1 MEDRQDAYGHE
12 IFDYLKG
19 KPAVE
24 VVERDDGFINAGAG
38 AAAYFGKFKEW
49 DASERRAMA
58 YARGRVLDIGCG
70 AGRHSL
76 YLQGKGFDVM
86 GIDLSPLSVRVSRL
100 RGVRKVRNLSI
111 TQLEPSLGTFDTL
124 LMMGN
129 NFGLFASFKRARR
142 LLRTFQRMTSSKG
155 RIIAQS
161 LDPYKTT
168 DRFHLAYQ
176 KRNRRRGRMSGQVKI
191 RIRYRGY
198 IGPWFDYLL
207 VSRTEMKEIV
217 RGTGWKIGRFISS
230 KGPSYVAVM
239 SKERVGLVSR
249 SLGGSNQAG

>member
-38 AAAYFGKFKEW
+38 ATAYFQPFKEW
-49 DASERRAMA
+49 SASEKRAMA
-58 YARGRVLDIGCG
+58 YVRDRVLDIGCG

-76 YLQGKGFDVM
+76 YLQEKGFDVT
-86 GIDLSPLSVRVSRL
+86 GIDLSPLAAKVSRL
-100 RGVRKVRNLSI
+100 RGLRRVRNLSI
-111 TQLEPSLGTFDTL
+111 TQLGPSLGTFDTL

-129 NFGLFASFKRARR
+129 NFGLFAGFKRARR
-142 LLRTFQRMTSSKG
+142 LLRTFHRMTSANG

-168 DRFHLAYQ
+168 DRFHRAYQ
-176 KRNRRRGRMSGQVKI
+176 ERNRRKGRMSGQVKI

-198 IGPWFDYLL
+198 TGQWFDYLL
-207 VSRTEMKEIV
+207 VSRQEMKKIV
-217 RGTGWKIGRFISS
+217 KGTGWKVNRFINS
-230 KGPSYVAVM
+230 KGPTYVAIIG
-239 SKERVGLVSR
+239 KE
-249 SLGGSNQAG
+249 